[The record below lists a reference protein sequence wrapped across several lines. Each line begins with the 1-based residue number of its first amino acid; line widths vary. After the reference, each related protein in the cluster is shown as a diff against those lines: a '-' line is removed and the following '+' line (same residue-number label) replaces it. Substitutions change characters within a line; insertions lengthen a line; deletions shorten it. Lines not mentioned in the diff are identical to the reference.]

1 MSGPL
6 RLVPG
11 DGDTLSAS
19 LAAPLPRERRRP
31 GWAKDPADELAER
44 LFEPIASAVHPY
56 EVAALLESDGLTPDQ
71 IGERYGRPDLFTLA
85 EDLYERVPRHYPRP
99 PAAVDPWRADPVRC
113 VLRSLVFA
121 LPGLAYVLGGGLWHG
136 RSEIAGLVVAGLA
149 AWAWNQGLSHRAHVR
164 LAAGG
169 RAAAGRTLA
178 VGAPAG
184 ALVASAAGLAVAGPG
199 PGALFAVGQSCYL
212 AAASV
217 LLVLG
222 RERLLLA
229 SLLPVA
235 AGAAATA
242 AGTPPVPPAVALLL
256 ATVLLAAAAA
266 THRVRSALRSGPAAG
281 DDGGPGLPRSLPY
294 GLFGLGAGVLAALMG
309 AADPALVV
317 VLTLSMGYA
326 EWLLY
331 RFRSLAVGA
340 LRNSTGMS
348 DFRLRAAGAL
358 VRCLCGYSALLAA
371 GALLLGRGPAALLS
385 LLTLGVV
392 LWTALLLQAFA
403 LPWVP
408 ALVTLLAAAAQAGA
422 AAAGLPQD
430 TVRTVCGT
438 AATAVLVLTA
448 VRRLCRPTAHR

>member
-19 LAAPLPRERRRP
+19 LAPPLPRARRRP
-31 GWAKDPADELAER
+31 GWAKDTADELAER

-149 AWAWNQGLSHRAHVR
+149 AWAWNQGLSHRAYVR

-178 VGAPAG
+178 AGAPAG

-199 PGALFAVGQSCYL
+199 AGALFAAGQSCYL

-242 AGTPPVPPAVALLL
+242 AGTPPVPLAVALLL
-256 ATVLLAAAAA
+256 ATVVLAAAAA
-266 THRVRSALRSGPAAG
+266 AHMVRSALRSGPAG
-281 DDGGPGLPRSLPY
+281 DDGGPGLPRSFPY

-317 VLTLSMGYA
+317 VLTLSMGHA

-331 RFRSLAVGA
+331 RYRSLAVDA
-340 LRNSTGMS
+340 LRNSTGTS
-348 DFRLRAAGAL
+348 DFALRSAWAL
-358 VRCLCGYSALLAA
+358 ARCLCGYSALLAA

-408 ALVTLLAAAAQAGA
+408 ALVTLPAAAAQAGA

-430 TVRTVCGT
+430 TVGTVCGT
-438 AATAVLVLTA
+438 AAAAVLVLTA
-448 VRRLCRPTAHR
+448 ARQLRRPTAHR

>member
-11 DGDTLSAS
+11 DGDAPSA
-19 LAAPLPRERRRP
+19 LVAPLPRARRRP
-31 GWAKDPADELAER
+31 GWAADPADELAER

-71 IGERYGRPDLFTLA
+71 VTERYGRRDLFTLA
-85 EDLYERVPRHYPRP
+85 EDLYERVPRHYPQPP
-99 PAAVDPWRADPVRC
+99 PAADPWRADPVRC
-113 VLRSLVFA
+113 VLRGLVFA

-136 RSEIAGLVVAGLA
+136 SADVAGLVVAGLTG
-149 AWAWNQGLSHRAHVR
+149 WAWNQGLSHRAHVR
-164 LAAGG
+164 LGTGG

-184 ALVASAAGLAVAGPG
+184 ALAASAAGLAVAGPG
-199 PGALFAVGQSCYL
+199 AGAVFAAGQSCYL

-235 AGAAATA
+235 TGAAFTEA
-242 AGTPPVPPAVALLL
+242 ARPPVPPAAALLL
-256 ATVLLAAAAA
+256 ATVVLAAAAA
-266 THRVRSALRSGPAAG
+266 AHQVRAALRSGPAGSAG
-281 DDGGPGLPRSLPY
+281 GRSGLLRSLPY
-294 GLFGLGAGVLAALMG
+294 SVFGLGAGVLAALTG
-309 AADPALVV
+309 ARDPALVV
-317 VLTLSMGYA
+317 VLTVSMGGA

-340 LRNSTGMS
+340 LRSSVGMR
-348 DFRLRAAGAL
+348 DFALRSAGAL
-358 VRCLCGYSALLAA
+358 VRCLAGYSALLAA
-371 GALLLGRGPAALLS
+371 GALLLGRGPGALLS

-408 ALVTLLAAAAQAGA
+408 ALVTLLAAAAEAGW
-422 AAAGLPQD
+422 AAAGLPQEA
-430 TVRTVCGT
+430 VRTVCGT
-438 AATAVLVLTA
+438 AAAVVLVLTA
-448 VRRLCRPTAHR
+448 VRQLCRPTAHR